1 MKDKRLLIW
10 FVVGLLVLGELEN
23 LMLGWDGSW
32 NFKRGVLDLF
42 VVISWNVAYG
52 LGKKHG

>member
-10 FVVGLLVLGELEN
+10 CIVGLLVLGGLER
-23 LMLGWDGSW
+23 LMLDLGGVW
-32 NFKRGVLDLF
+32 NIKRAILDLF

-52 LGKKHG
+52 LGEKHG

>member
-10 FVVGLLVLGELEN
+10 FVVGLLVLGSLEHFV
-23 LMLGWDGSW
+23 LGLGGVW
-32 NFKRGVLDLF
+32 NIKRAILDFF

-52 LGKKHG
+52 LGEKHG